1 MLSFFLSF
9 LFLYRKTLGG
19 FKMHSHSGRRVI
31 LYRRERSLHD
41 VVKQANIL
49 VQNLELGGEG
59 RGGDWLRSGFQN
71 LERTITTGKKMLQ
84 TFE

>member
-1 MLSFFLSF
+1 
-9 LFLYRKTLGG
+9 
-19 FKMHSHSGRRVI
+19 MHSHCGRRVS

-59 RGGDWLRSGFQN
+59 RGLVALRLPKFREN
-71 LERTITTGKKMLQ
+71 NHYWKKKCCKRLNN
-84 TFE
+84 

>member
-19 FKMHSHSGRRVI
+19 FKMHSHSGRRVS

-59 RGGDWLRSGFQN
+59 RGLVALSLPKFRENNHYW
-71 LERTITTGKKMLQ
+71 KKMLH

>member
-19 FKMHSHSGRRVI
+19 FKMHSHSGRRVS

-59 RGGDWLRSGFQN
+59 RGGEG
-71 LERTITTGKKMLQ
+71 TGCAQASKI
-84 TFE
+84 

>member
-1 MLSFFLSF
+1 
-9 LFLYRKTLGG
+9 
-19 FKMHSHSGRRVI
+19 MHSHSGRRVS

-49 VQNLELGGEG
+49 VQKGRGGEG

>member
-1 MLSFFLSF
+1 
-9 LFLYRKTLGG
+9 
-19 FKMHSHSGRRVI
+19 MHSHSGRRVS

-59 RGGDWLRSGFQN
+59 RGGEG
-71 LERTITTGKKMLQ
+71 TGCAQASKI
-84 TFE
+84 

>member
-19 FKMHSHSGRRVI
+19 FKMRSHSGRRVS

-59 RGGDWLRSGFQN
+59 RGLVALRLPKFREN
-71 LERTITTGKKMLQ
+71 NHYWKKNAANV
-84 TFE
+84 

>member
-59 RGGDWLRSGFQN
+59 RGLVALRLPKFREN
-71 LERTITTGKKMLQ
+71 NHYWKKNAANV
-84 TFE
+84 

>member
-1 MLSFFLSF
+1 
-9 LFLYRKTLGG
+9 
-19 FKMHSHSGRRVI
+19 MHSHSGRRVS

-59 RGGDWLRSGFQN
+59 RGLVALRLPKFREN
-71 LERTITTGKKMLQ
+71 NHYLKKMLQ
-84 TFE
+84 TIE

>member
-1 MLSFFLSF
+1 
-9 LFLYRKTLGG
+9 
-19 FKMHSHSGRRVI
+19 MHSHSGRRVS

-59 RGGDWLRSGFQN
+59 RGGEGRGGDWLRSGFQN
-71 LERTITTGKKMLQ
+71 LERTITTGKKNAANV
-84 TFE
+84 

>member
-1 MLSFFLSF
+1 
-9 LFLYRKTLGG
+9 
-19 FKMHSHSGRRVI
+19 MHSHSGRRVS

-49 VQNLELGGEG
+49 VQKG

-71 LERTITTGKKMLQ
+71 LERTITTGKKKCCKRLNN
-84 TFE
+84 